1 MTDEQPD
8 NPFAPLVSNV
18 VVNRLDLDPSFA
30 EDKKLTPQQL
40 ENYYNQRYQ
49 SLITSDDTN
58 IKSSRDLGL
67 IGIEFDS
74 ARRRNDTATAQ
85 QALARARAIME
96 QQGLS
101 VSDVSKGLNEFGTN
115 AGKAG
120 EAILVGGL
128 ALISAIAGSGARP
141 APTELVDKVSTTIPK
156 LMARYREAAA
166 SGNLASAFD
175 IRSSIEAVIAKNR
188 SDFKSILPV
197 LNASGGE
204 EQQQMAQLIDGLVN
218 NPDSIFLNVDTLD
231 KDGKPV
237 NLGGYLQTLPEDQRK
252 AISDSVKSN
261 IARRL
266 GSSIVGTTAKWAEAA
281 YDLNHPLH
289 SIISPMYNTILAK
302 QETTGAKDPD
312 AASKARIAKNRLQ
325 AITSFYDTATKNG
338 VFQNDEEAAAF
349 IDGMQGV
356 LGSTTDPGAPVLP
369 ISEAELT
376 KAGNLFKQMRDSGEN
391 ISAKDFAT
399 TMQSLQRAMTSQ
411 VAGPD
416 GSKKSVQNYAFDS
429 KALMNLALST
439 QLTAREQGL
448 AIPGIGSK
456 EFGDLVVKAYKRLDQ
471 FHTEYGISLFGDKS
485 DPNRSRTLADLVLQ
499 MNGMPGSGTTNR
511 LNNMV
516 DVTRKIDS
524 MVNKSGL
531 IETTQPGP
539 DGKPVKTNVRAPSEL
554 PEFERVMKQELG
566 RFITS
571 EGDPWTAGSGV
582 FNKIRISEET
592 RNRLIESVTNGL
604 VSAGLV
610 LDSQKTAASKAVGMW
625 LDSNLAPVGRR
636 PGTRSNMSIYDAFR
650 ECAVLKT
657 SPELAVIRARIDT
670 MKSDQ
675 DLTAYTG
682 ELERQIPQTQE
693 EKKLNIIARV
703 AQANTSDSNTLDAV
717 AAVSKLHGDDITKW
731 TVGNDTNIITFIRN
745 LRYGKNKMSTAEVID
760 VCTDIQSW
768 YVDGEMPSEVA
779 NQLANAAFIN
789 LNANLD
795 KMGMKRR
802 GQIIKALK
810 SLGFG
815 DGTTSGWNR
824 FIAGCK
830 TEFGIGQPRQLKDTK
845 GAWLF
850 DSGVLAYDEATGMVD
865 INMNKYI
872 PYMIDKNIR
881 NPDVNW
887 GNTGDAVTD
896 GSRQIL
902 GTYATSDGVKSRLFN
917 RIRER
922 LSADGFD
929 GNEATVMLSSLASRL
944 SELMHSSGGMNAA
957 ESFVES
963 FVTKTP
969 YYFPNPANAE
979 HGISSPVYYT
989 KDEAYAELEKLRNG
1003 YKQFPSTDKSGRAT
1017 TVNLSSL
1024 IPEWEQFLADQANY
1038 RRQHR
1043 MMLDS
1048 RMKSEATRAGIE
1060 YAKSVS
1066 PDKDDD

>member
-40 ENYYNQRYQ
+40 ENYYNHRYQ

-67 IGIEFDS
+67 IGIEFNS
-74 ARRRNDTATAQ
+74 ARSRNDTVAAQ

-120 EAILVGGL
+120 EAILGGGL

-289 SIISPMYNTILAK
+289 SIISPLYNTILAK
-302 QETTGAKDPD
+302 QETTGTKDPD

-356 LGSTTDPGAPVLP
+356 LWATTDPGAPVLP

-411 VAGPD
+411 VVGPD

-439 QLTAREQGL
+439 QLMAREQGL

-456 EFGDLVVKAYKRLDQ
+456 EFGDLVVNAYKRLDQ

-499 MNGMPGSGTTNR
+499 MNGMPGSGATNR

-531 IETTQPGP
+531 VETTKPGP
-539 DGKPVKTNVRAPSEL
+539 DGKPVKMNVRAPSEL

-592 RNRLIESVTNGL
+592 RNRLIDSVTNGL

-610 LDSQKTAASKAVGMW
+610 LDSQKTAASKAVGVW

-636 PGTRSNMSIYDAFR
+636 PGTRSDMSIYDAFR

-657 SPELAVIRARIDT
+657 PPELAVIRARIDT
-670 MKSDQ
+670 TKSDQ

-693 EKKLNIIARV
+693 EKELNIIARV
-703 AQANTSDSNTLDAV
+703 AQANTSDSNTLDAI
-717 AAVSKLHGDDITKW
+717 AAISKLHGDDITKW

-745 LRYGKNKMSTAEVID
+745 LRYGKNRMSTDEVID
-760 VCTDIQSW
+760 VCADIQSW
-768 YVDGEMPSEVA
+768 YVDGTMPSEVA

-824 FIAGCK
+824 FIAGCEK
-830 TEFGIGQPRQLKDTK
+830 EVKEGRGQLKDTK
-845 GAWLF
+845 DAWLF

-917 RIRER
+917 RIREK
-922 LSADGFD
+922 LSADGLE

-969 YYFPNPANAE
+969 YYFPNPADAE
-979 HGISSPVYYT
+979 HRISSPVYLT
-989 KDEAYAELEKLRNG
+989 EAEARAQLETRKKEYERSMAANG
-1003 YKQFPSTDKSGRAT
+1003 K
-1017 TVNLSSL
+1017 TVDISRLL
-1024 IPEWEQFLADQANY
+1024 PPWEQFLANQRNY
-1038 RRQHR
+1038 RMQHR